1 MDKVTRQGSVQFN
14 ISYEMQLTNSKL
26 SGDKNLSET
35 DGTNCSKFACNIPRE
50 CLPCNW
56 LDWVLEELYT
66 HWYKFM

>member
-35 DGTNCSKFACNIPRE
+35 DE
-50 CLPCNW
+50 CHPLHS
-56 LDWVLEELYT
+56 LHGLYCRFHRPKT
-66 HWYKFM
+66 CISRFHA